1 MARARRSF
9 KLRLSPAGLDVLIDS
24 HCHLIRVTRSLIA
37 WGTTLHVA
45 VEHLSTLSTTE
56 IIEQMKA
63 HELDCLGGAEE
74 HHVGAS
80 NRLWDVATSITER
93 VQETSPG
100 GRQPSLGTIYLIALI
115 QVPKAGKSDLM
126 SAFDRALQSGAR
138 TPASGEVNDL
148 AG

>member
-45 VEHLSTLSTTE
+45 VEHLSTLSTGE
-56 IIEQMKA
+56 IVEQMKV
-63 HELDCLGGAEE
+63 HQLDCLGGDEE

-80 NRLWDVATSITER
+80 NRLWDIANSITER
-93 VQETSPG
+93 VKQISLD
-100 GRQPSLGTIYLIALI
+100 GRQPNLGTIYLLALL
-115 QVPKAGKSDLM
+115 QLPKAGKSDLM
-126 SAFDRALQSGAR
+126 SAYDRALQSGAR
-138 TPASGEVNDL
+138 MPAASDVNDL

>member
-1 MARARRSF
+1 MARPRRSF

-45 VEHLSTLSTTE
+45 VEHLSTLSTGE
-56 IIEQMKA
+56 IIEQMNVQ
-63 HELDCLGGAEE
+63 EIDCLGGAEE

-80 NRLWDVATSITER
+80 NRLWDIATSITER
-93 VQETSPG
+93 VHETSPD
-100 GRQPSLGTIYLIALI
+100 GRQPNLGTIYILALMQI
-115 QVPKAGKSDLM
+115 PKAGNSDLM

-138 TPASGEVNDL
+138 TPASREVNDL

>member
-24 HCHLIRVTRSLIA
+24 HCHLIRVTRTLIA

-45 VEHLSTLSTTE
+45 VEHLSTLSTSE
-56 IIEQMKA
+56 IVEEMKKQ
-63 HELDCLGGAEE
+63 ELDCLGGAEE

-80 NRLWDVATSITER
+80 NQLWDIATSITER
-93 VQETSPG
+93 VQETSPD
-100 GRQPSLGTIYLIALI
+100 GRQPNLGTIYLLALKHL
-115 QVPKAGKSDLM
+115 PKAGKSELI

-138 TPASGEVNDL
+138 TPASREVNDL

>member
-45 VEHLSTLSTTE
+45 VEHLSTLSTGE
-56 IIEQMKA
+56 IIEQMKV
-63 HELDCLGGAEE
+63 HQLDCLGGPEE

-80 NRLWDVATSITER
+80 NRLWDIANSITER
-93 VQETSPG
+93 VQEISAD
-100 GRQPSLGTIYLIALI
+100 GRQPNLGTIYLLALI
-115 QVPKAGKSDLM
+115 QIPKAGKSDLM

-138 TPASGEVNDL
+138 TPAAGEVNDL